1 MKYYGKEKCR
11 ILKEIRA
18 QIARANDME
27 WVVEACTHKGNC
39 RGTCPRCEAEV
50 RQLER
55 ALARREAM
63 GKTVA
68 VVGISAGLALSVTGC
83 TTYSETIM
91 GDMAA
96 PEESRTTQTESTVN
110 SGSGEISVDSGVTL
124 ESLVED
130 TDTAV
135 SSGTESATDR
145 ATEPPL
151 PGEEPEQT
159 EELMGEVPE
168 ESLVDNLMGEP
179 LPEPEETAEASEDR
193 Q

>member
-1 MKYYGKEKCR
+1 M
-11 ILKEIRA
+11 
-18 QIARANDME
+18 
-27 WVVEACTHKGNC
+27 VEACTHKGNC

-83 TTYSETIM
+83 TTYHETTM
-91 GDMAA
+91 GNMAA
-96 PEESRTTQTESTVN
+96 PEESQTTQTEN
-110 SGSGEISVDSGVTL
+110 AVDGGMTL
-124 ESLVED
+124 ESLAED
-130 TDTAV
+130 TDAA
-135 SSGTESATDR
+135 SFGTESATDR

-168 ESLVDNLMGEP
+168 ESLIDNLMGEP

>member
-18 QIARANDME
+18 QIARANDIE

-83 TTYSETIM
+83 TTYHETTM

-96 PEESRTTQTESTVN
+96 PEESRTPQTENTVD
-110 SGSGEISVDSGVTL
+110 GGMTL
-124 ESLVED
+124 ESLAED
-130 TDTAV
+130 TDAV
-135 SSGTESATDR
+135 SFGTESTTDR

-159 EELMGEVPE
+159 EELMGAVPE
-168 ESLVDNLMGEP
+168 ESLIDNLMGEP
-179 LPEPEETAEASEDR
+179 LPEPEETAEASEGR

>member
-18 QIARANDME
+18 QIARANDIE
-27 WVVEACTHKGNC
+27 WVVEACTYKGNC

-83 TTYSETIM
+83 TTYHETTM
-91 GDMAA
+91 GNMAA
-96 PEESRTTQTESTVN
+96 PEESQTTQTEN
-110 SGSGEISVDSGVTL
+110 AVDGGMTL
-124 ESLVED
+124 ESLAED
-130 TDTAV
+130 TDAA
-135 SSGTESATDR
+135 SFGTESATDR

-168 ESLVDNLMGEP
+168 ESLIDNLMGEP
-179 LPEPEETAEASEDR
+179 LPEPEETAEASEGR

>member
-1 MKYYGKEKCR
+1 M
-11 ILKEIRA
+11 
-18 QIARANDME
+18 
-27 WVVEACTHKGNC
+27 
-39 RGTCPRCEAEV
+39 

-83 TTYSETIM
+83 TTYHETTM
-91 GDMAA
+91 GNMAA
-96 PEESRTTQTESTVN
+96 PEESQTTQTEN
-110 SGSGEISVDSGVTL
+110 AVDGGMTL
-124 ESLVED
+124 ESLAED
-130 TDTAV
+130 TDAA
-135 SSGTESATDR
+135 SFGTESATDR

-168 ESLVDNLMGEP
+168 ESLIDNLMGEP

>member
-18 QIARANDME
+18 QIARANDIE
-27 WVVEACTHKGNC
+27 WVVEACTHKGHC

-83 TTYSETIM
+83 TTYHETTM
-91 GDMAA
+91 GNMAA
-96 PEESRTTQTESTVN
+96 PEGSQTTQTGN
-110 SGSGEISVDSGVTL
+110 AVDGGMTL
-124 ESLVED
+124 ESLAED
-130 TDTAV
+130 TDAA
-135 SSGTESATDR
+135 SLGTESATDR
-145 ATEPPL
+145 ATEPPH

-168 ESLVDNLMGEP
+168 ESLIDNLMGEP
-179 LPEPEETAEASEDR
+179 LPEPEETAEASEGR

>member
-96 PEESRTTQTESTVN
+96 PEESRTTQTEN
-110 SGSGEISVDSGVTL
+110 AIDSGMTL
-124 ESLVED
+124 ESLAED
-130 TDTAV
+130 TDAAV

-159 EELMGEVPE
+159 EELMGAVPE
-168 ESLVDNLMGEP
+168 ESLIDNLMGEP
-179 LPEPEETAEASEDR
+179 LPEPEETAETPEDR